1 MHVKAI
7 MHVVHDLKH
16 VSRKFEVNAKIVHL
30 SWRGN
35 IRFIHVGMH
44 VSTHEEKN
52 SDL

>member
-1 MHVKAI
+1 MHVRAI
-7 MHVVHDLKH
+7 MHVV
-16 VSRKFEVNAKIVHL
+16 KIVQHL

-35 IRFIHVGMH
+35 IRIIYVGMH